1 MVNQLWSSIADAGRD
16 LLHGRLG
23 ARRRGLE
30 EMCHELL
37 STKGEASG
45 AALAREVVEAY
56 RGMGDGDRLAFFRSL
71 ARSYAVDPARVG
83 AAAARYAEAPGL
95 EALQAL
101 RRAVESPR
109 LELFRRMNMAP
120 NGTRSLI
127 RLRAELLQ
135 RLAEDPDLAEVEAD
149 LHALLTSWFNP
160 GFLSL
165 SRIDWNS
172 PAALLEKLV
181 KYERVHR
188 MRGLEDLRRR
198 LAADRRCFAFFHP
211 ALPDEPLIFVQV
223 ALVEGLADRIAP
235 LVDSDAPVMP
245 PEDADTAIFY
255 SISNCQEGLRGVN
268 LGNFLIKLVVAD
280 LQRELPQIRSF
291 ATLSPVPGFRAWLEE
306 ELARAANGLLDADA
320 RAALRILDEPD
331 WPDGHATGDAL
342 RPLLLRLCAHYLVR
356 EKLRGRVRD
365 PVARFH
371 LGNGARLERINWLG
385 DPSEK
390 GLAES
395 AGLLVNYR
403 YDPARIVGN
412 HEAFT
417 NHGEVIHAPAVRAL
431 LPAVPKGREAAPA
444 IVDQE

>member
-1 MVNQLWSSIADAGRD
+1 
-16 LLHGRLG
+16 
-23 ARRRGLE
+23 
-30 EMCHELL
+30 
-37 STKGEASG
+37 
-45 AALAREVVEAY
+45 
-56 RGMGDGDRLAFFRSL
+56 
-71 ARSYAVDPARVG
+71 
-83 AAAARYAEAPGL
+83 
-95 EALQAL
+95 
-101 RRAVESPR
+101 
-109 LELFRRMNMAP
+109 MNMAP
-120 NGTRSLI
+120 NGTRSLV

-135 RLAEDPDLAEVEAD
+135 RLAEDPGLAEVEAD
-149 LHALLTSWFNP
+149 LHALLSTWFNP

-172 PAALLEKLV
+172 PASLLEKLV

-223 ALVEGLADRIAP
+223 ALVAGLADRIAP
-235 LVDSDAPVMP
+235 LVDSNAPVWP
-245 PEDADTAIFY
+245 PEDADTAVFY

-280 LQRELPQIRSF
+280 LQRELPQVRGF
-291 ATLSPVPGFRAWLEE
+291 ATLSPVPGFRAWLAE
-306 ELARAANGLLDADA
+306 ELGKAESRLLDAEE
-320 RAALRILDEPD
+320 RAALGRLDEPG
-331 WPDGHATGDAL
+331 WPEAKPTADAL

-356 EKLRGRVRD
+356 EKRHGRPRD

-403 YDPARIVGN
+403 YDPARIVSN

-417 NHGEVIHAPAVRAL
+417 NQGEVIHAAAVRSL
-431 LPAVPKGREAAPA
+431 LPALPRRRETAPA
-444 IVDQE
+444 IVDQP

>member
-1 MVNQLWSSIADAGRD
+1 
-16 LLHGRLG
+16 
-23 ARRRGLE
+23 
-30 EMCHELL
+30 MCRELL
-37 STKGEASG
+37 STRGEASG

-56 RGMGDGDRLAFFRSL
+56 RGMGDRDRLAFFQGL
-71 ARSYAVDPARVG
+71 ARAYAVEPGRVAE
-83 AAAARYAEAPGL
+83 AAAGYAARPNL
-95 EALQAL
+95 ESLQAL

-120 NGTRSLI
+120 RGTRSLV
-127 RLRAELLQ
+127 RMRAELLA
-135 RLAEDPDLAEVEAD
+135 RLAEDPALAEVDAD
-149 LHALLTSWFNP
+149 LHALLSSWFNP

-165 SRIDWNS
+165 SRIDWDS
-172 PAALLEKLV
+172 PASLLEKLV

-223 ALVEGLADRIAP
+223 ALVQGLADRIAP
-235 LVDSDAPVMP
+235 LVDATAPVGP
-245 PEDADTAIFY
+245 PDDADTAIFY
-255 SISNCQEGLRGVN
+255 SISNCQDGLRGVN
-268 LGNFLIKLVVAD
+268 LGSFLIRLVVAD

-291 ATLSPVPGFRAWLEE
+291 ATLSPIPGFRPWLEE
-306 ELARAANGLLDADA
+306 ELAREESRIVGAEERALLA
-320 RAALRILDEPD
+320 RLDEPG
-331 WPDGHATGDAL
+331 WMEERALAEAL
-342 RPLLLRLCAHYLVR
+342 RPILLRLCAHYLVR
-356 EKLRGRVRD
+356 EKERGRPRD

-385 DPSEK
+385 DASPK

-403 YDPARIVGN
+403 YDPARIVSN

-417 NHGEVIHAPAVRAL
+417 NHGEVIYAGAVKSL
-431 LPAVPKGREAAPA
+431 LPAATERA
-444 IVDQE
+444 